1 LKCLEARLL
10 EFEKGKQE
18 AMELNEQLVKKLK
31 ACEMLRS
38 RGEQFIDGLYK
49 ALDQGKPVKLMNSK
63 GHTVSFK
70 KKFFKIIHYGTQLA
84 SRGLDNEM
92 IAPPTK
98 IKEKKINFILIY

>member
-1 LKCLEARLL
+1 MKCLEARLL

-49 ALDQGKPVKLMNSK
+49 ALDQGKPVKLTNSK
-63 GHTVSFK
+63 GNTVSFK
-70 KKFFKIIHYGTQLA
+70 KNSLKL
-84 SRGLDNEM
+84 
-92 IAPPTK
+92 
-98 IKEKKINFILIY
+98 FIMVLSGVSWLGRDDRTP

>member
-49 ALDQGKPVKLMNSK
+49 ALDQGKPVKLTNSK

-70 KKFFKIIHYGTQLA
+70 KNSLKL
-84 SRGLDNEM
+84 
-92 IAPPTK
+92 
-98 IKEKKINFILIY
+98 FIMVLSGVLWLGQRDDCTPYLPGAYVQGMHAVFG